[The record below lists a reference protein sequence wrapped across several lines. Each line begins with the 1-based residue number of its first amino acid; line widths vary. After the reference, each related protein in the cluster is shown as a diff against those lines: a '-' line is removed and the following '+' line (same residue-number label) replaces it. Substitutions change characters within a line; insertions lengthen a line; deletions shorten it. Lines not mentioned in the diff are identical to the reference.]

1 MIFHKSKQRK
11 MSFNENISLLLLN
24 LIIILMTTHW
34 VQSIDPKSQYLKY
47 NETVE
52 YLSQLSL
59 KYNNLMRVSSIG
71 QSVEKRQ
78 LLTVKISESHDR
90 QLLKPIFKYVANIH
104 GNEALG
110 KQLLLILTQYLLE
123 NYGIDERVTKIIN
136 SSDIYLLPSMNPDGF
151 ETAKEGDCFGAG
163 RNSGRENAN
172 NVDLNRDFPDQF
184 ENSDDGSVQKHKK
197 RQPETMAVM
206 TWIVSNP
213 FVLSANLHGGSVVA
227 SYPFDDSADHTI
239 TSQKSPSPDDSLFQH
254 LALTYS
260 WNHKT
265 MKSGR
270 VCQDDNFENGIT
282 NGAFWY
288 DVPGIQLIVS
298 YNTI

>member
-1 MIFHKSKQRK
+1 MG
-11 MSFNENISLLLLN
+11 FNQNISLLLLN

-47 NETVE
+47 NQTIE
-52 YLSQLSL
+52 YLSELSL

-71 QSVEKRQ
+71 QTVQKRQ
-78 LLTVKISESHDR
+78 LLIAKISQSQDR
-90 QLLKPIFKYVANIH
+90 QLLKPMFKYVANIH

-136 SSDIYLLPSMNPDGF
+136 SSDIYLMPSMNPDGF
-151 ETAKEGDCFGAG
+151 EIAKEGDCFGAG
-163 RNSGRENAN
+163 HHSGRENAN

-184 ENSDDGSVQKHKK
+184 DDSDDGSVQKHKNK

-239 TSQKSPSPDDSLFQH
+239 SNQKSPSPDDSLFEH

-265 MKSGR
+265 MKSGH
-270 VCQDDNFENGIT
+270 VCQDDNFQNGIT

-298 YNTI
+298 LMTRSDQ